1 VALNGEIVAT
11 LFKFQN
17 FTFKEVIVSLSSLNS
32 NIIHFLIGENGVGK
46 SLLLGKL
53 SSEIAYQH
61 PNESIIAVANTLQ
74 NKFPTLRIKN
84 YFRLSSNKIKFAEEA
99 ILQAFIA
106 YAKKRENH
114 QIINLLRNTLNYI
127 GYSERMVLSFKIKR
141 QADFKQ
147 LIYSMD
153 YIKSVEDGEAD
164 KIYSF
169 ISNLMEKHDNQGSY
183 RSDYVKVTHEIDLVD
198 FIYDI
203 SSEAILTLLEHKYHL
218 KKQKII
224 YDIKITIAKDTDW
237 LNLNDASSGEL
248 ALLTTMAHISTHIT
262 HNAFILIDEPEN
274 SLHPRWQ
281 REYVNHVYNMFYHFK
296 PKIILATHSPI
307 IVSGAFE
314 SDLAPSIYEVRNAEI
329 LRSHQASTTNVEEIL
344 LDVFQLLTSE
354 NRFFSFKV
362 NKIINEYISGK
373 INDNEINDQIKRLR
387 SLSSDEKQ
395 IKIIDSIPNVIKK
408 IITNNGEFDD

>member
-1 VALNGEIVAT
+1 M
-11 LFKFQN
+11 
-17 FTFKEVIVSLSSLNS
+17 SLSLLDS
-32 NIIHFLIGENGVGK
+32 NRIHFLIGENGVGK

-61 PNESIIAVANTLQ
+61 PKESIIAIANTLQ
-74 NKFPTLRIKN
+74 NKFPLLRIKN
-84 YFRLSSNKIKFAEEA
+84 YFRLPSNKIRFAEEA

-106 YAKKRENH
+106 YAKNRENH
-114 QIINLLRNTLNYI
+114 QIISLLRNTLGYI
-127 GYSERMVLSFKIKR
+127 GYSEKIILSFKIKR
-141 QADFKQ
+141 QVDFKQ

-164 KIYSF
+164 KIYGF
-169 ISNLMEKHDNQGSY
+169 ISSLIEKHDDQESY
-183 RSDYVKVTHEIDLVD
+183 RSEYVKVTHEINLVD
-198 FIYDI
+198 FIFDYN
-203 SSEAILTLLEHKYHL
+203 SEAILTLLEHKYHL
-218 KKQKII
+218 KKHKTV
-224 YDIKITIAKDTDW
+224 YDIKITISKDAGW

-248 ALLTTMAHISTHIT
+248 ALLTTMAHISTYIT

-281 REYVNHVYNMFYHFK
+281 REYVNHLYNMFYQFE

-329 LRSHQASTTNVEEIL
+329 HHSHEARTTNVEEIL
-344 LDVFQLLTSE
+344 LEVFQLLTPE

-362 NKIINEYISGK
+362 NKIINEYIIGK
-373 INDNEINDQIKRLR
+373 ISDKQVYLQIDVLR
-387 SLSSDEKQ
+387 ELSSDKRQ
-395 IKIIDSIPNVIKK
+395 IKIIDSIPNIIKK
-408 IITNNGEFDD
+408 IAEKKGECND

>member
-1 VALNGEIVAT
+1 M
-11 LFKFQN
+11 
-17 FTFKEVIVSLSSLNS
+17 SLSLLKCNV
-32 NIIHFLIGENGVGK
+32 IHFLIGENGVGK

-61 PNESIIAVANTLQ
+61 PEESIIAIANTLQ
-74 NKFPTLRIKN
+74 NKFPLLRIKN
-84 YFRLSSNKIKFAEEA
+84 YFRLSSNKIRFAEEA

-106 YAKKRENH
+106 YAKNRENH
-114 QIINLLRNTLNYI
+114 QIINLLRNTLSYI
-127 GYSERMVLSFKIKR
+127 GYSERIVLSFKIKR
-141 QADFKQ
+141 QIDYKK

-164 KIYSF
+164 KIYNF
-169 ISNLMEKHDNQGSY
+169 ISTLIEKHDERGSY
-183 RSDYVKVTHEIDLVD
+183 RNEYVQVIHEIDLVD
-198 FIYDI
+198 FIYDLN
-203 SSEAILTLLEHKYHL
+203 SEAILTLLEHKYHL
-218 KKQKII
+218 KKHKVV
-224 YDIKITIAKDTDW
+224 YDIKITISKDMEW

-248 ALLTTMAHISTHIT
+248 ALLTTMAHISTYIS

-281 REYVNHVYNMFYHFK
+281 REYVNHLYNMFYQYK

-329 LRSHQASTTNVEEIL
+329 HRCHEASTTNVEEIL
-344 LDVFQLLTSE
+344 LEVFQLLTSE

-362 NKIINEYISGK
+362 NKIINDYISGD
-373 INDNEINDQIKRLR
+373 ISYVEINKQIDRLR
-387 SLSSDEKQ
+387 LLSADKNQ
-395 IKIIDSIPNVIKK
+395 IKIINSIPNIIKK
-408 IITNNGEFDD
+408 IETKKGEIDDQA